1 MIMRW
6 VIVIGLLAIIGLFV
20 FSLVIDEI
28 HKEKIFAK
36 YKVLV
41 WDEEDYIYVVEDRE
55 IKKQYMLDNTFLGYR
70 FKESSVN
77 WSDCS
82 DIPYIKERI
91 PGTHRYEKS

>member
-1 MIMRW
+1 MIIRW

-41 WDEEDYIYVVEDRE
+41 WDEEDYID
-55 IKKQYMLDNTFLGYR
+55 KL
-70 FKESSVN
+70 
-77 WSDCS
+77 
-82 DIPYIKERI
+82 
-91 PGTHRYEKS
+91 